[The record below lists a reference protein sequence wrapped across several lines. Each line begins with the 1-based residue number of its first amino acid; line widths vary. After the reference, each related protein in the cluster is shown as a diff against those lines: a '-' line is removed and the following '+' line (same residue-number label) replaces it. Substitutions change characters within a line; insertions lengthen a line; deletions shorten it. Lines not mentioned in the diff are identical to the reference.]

1 MTTKKTNKT
10 SSSHTVR
17 KGDGVL
23 CNFTASS
30 AVGTSSSTI
39 KRCIGSITTTSDFE
53 QALKDTQL
61 EYAQIIKD
69 LEDK

>member
-1 MTTKKTNKT
+1 MTIKKTNQT
-10 SSSHTVR
+10 GTSHTV
-17 KGDGVL
+17 KKYDGVS
-23 CNFTASS
+23 FPSS
-30 AVGTSSSTI
+30 GIVGTSSGTI
-39 KRCIGSITTTSDFE
+39 KRCMRSITTTSDFE

>member
-1 MTTKKTNKT
+1 MTTKKTNHT
-10 SSSHTVR
+10 GSSPTVKKYDR
-17 KGDGVL
+17 VSYPNSGI
-23 CNFTASS
+23 
-30 AVGTSSSTI
+30 VGTSSSTI